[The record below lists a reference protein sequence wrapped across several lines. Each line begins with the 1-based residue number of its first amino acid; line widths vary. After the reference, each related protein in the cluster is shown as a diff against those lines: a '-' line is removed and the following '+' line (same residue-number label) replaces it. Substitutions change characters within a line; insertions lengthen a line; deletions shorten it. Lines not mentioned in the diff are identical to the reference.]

1 MLRELLGERF
11 PLMDQGDGVS
21 GPLQSFLSVLFD
33 KGMVTHLCFE
43 FVNGVEYTRCGW
55 YHIYAMRAMA
65 RLYT

>member
-1 MLRELLGERF
+1 
-11 PLMDQGDGVS
+11 MDHYN
-21 GPLQSFLSVLFD
+21 PSFLFLFD